1 MSASPEA
8 RFAADYIRREKRE
21 RLLHELTDPK
31 KRDRGL
37 DRFCHHA
44 GELIDPRKIALQGD
58 DLARQPAFQAFVAAH
73 PGPCALLSPD
83 PWLDGQTL
91 PLTQAAELA
100 FCSADAS
107 ILLGEGFALVNGEA
121 VKGGREHYLLIGEEK
136 HENRSHL

>member
-21 RLLHELTDPK
+21 RLLHELTDPQ

-58 DLARQPAFQAFVAAH
+58 DLARQPAFHGGRRSIATLTGTKRCQSGKDARRFN
-73 PGPCALLSPD
+73 G
-83 PWLDGQTL
+83 LDG
-91 PLTQAAELA
+91 
-100 FCSADAS
+100 
-107 ILLGEGFALVNGEA
+107 
-121 VKGGREHYLLIGEEK
+121 K
-136 HENRSHL
+136 